1 MRANTSGVL
10 ASLCFAGVLFC
21 GQAIAVPITYEDT
34 LSDGVTVAG
43 VNNQPA
49 GEESNPVGAEY
60 YRFFANAGSNVTV
73 WGDRL
78 AGHFDMSFWIFQG
91 VYADTSDFGAAFPGA
106 QGANLID
113 FGDDDDPPNIAGPF
127 GDPRSVFVAPV
138 TGFYTI
144 AVTNFLSNAGPPNPF
159 ELTATGIVNVPE
171 PGTALLIGLGLAGF
185 AFARRRASR

>member
-43 VNNQPA
+43 VNGQAPSNSA
-49 GEESNPVGAEY
+49 NPVGAEY

-73 WGDRL
+73 RGDRL
-78 AGHFDMSFWIFQG
+78 AGHYDMSYWIFQG
-91 VYADTSDFGAAFPGA
+91 VFADTAAFGASFDAGDPGF
-106 QGANLID
+106 ID
-113 FGDDDDPPNIAGPF
+113 FGDDEAAPNIPGPF
-127 GDPRSVFVAPV
+127 GDPRSAFVAPV
-138 TGFYTI
+138 SGFYTI